1 NHINN
6 FELDELP
13 VPLDKNFIVTLNKL
27 SDEEEINNY
36 VNDYFSID
44 IDYNIEPL
52 NNDIQSNYI
61 DDLKELNINIDKESA
76 TQFLFNPNLLNLISE
91 NYDDETQELVKYITE
106 KHIQI
111 LNNRLLNNHQYSLS
125 ELDKEI
131 ISQVPIDGNWTD
143 LSQETINKSK

>member
-1 NHINN
+1 
-6 FELDELP
+6 
-13 VPLDKNFIVTLNKL
+13 
-27 SDEEEINNY
+27 
-36 VNDYFSID
+36 
-44 IDYNIEPL
+44 
-52 NNDIQSNYI
+52 NDIQSNYI
-61 DDLKELNINIDKESA
+61 DDLKELNINLDKGSA

-111 LNNRLLNNHQYSLS
+111 LNNRLLNNHQYRLR

-143 LSQETINKSK
+143 LSQETINKSKRLTNIAKNGGRTTLYGRLNYKKPANTISTYFNRPGNGRNIHPIKDRVLTTRE